1 MTRLEHEKE
10 ESLKKT
16 TGNAQKS
23 RVEDAFKQ
31 KSNELKVKLKEL
43 EEKQR
48 EQQKIKK
55 SLNQSELKVK
65 SLSTEIEKMKTQKV
79 TMMKK
84 IKEESENHAKL
95 KK

>member
-1 MTRLEHEKE
+1 MY
-10 ESLKKT
+10 
-16 TGNAQKS
+16 
-23 RVEDAFKQ
+23 KQ

-48 EQQKIKK
+48 EQLKMKK

-65 SLSTEIEKMKTQKV
+65 SLSGEIEKMKTQKV

-84 IKEESENHAKL
+84 IKEESENHTKL